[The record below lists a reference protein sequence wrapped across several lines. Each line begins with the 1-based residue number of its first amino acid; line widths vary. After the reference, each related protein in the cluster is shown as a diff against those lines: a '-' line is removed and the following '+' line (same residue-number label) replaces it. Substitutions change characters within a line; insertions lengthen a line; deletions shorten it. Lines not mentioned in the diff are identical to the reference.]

1 MAKAIINK
9 ARRALANIGDALS
22 DEDREEMHDLL
33 DEAEEA
39 SDDGQDVT
47 KSIERLTGRINRAKE
62 KAAENKKSGKGG
74 QPKPPAGKK
83 DEGSSGNGEGKSE
96 RTHSASRTWFGA

>member
-9 ARRALANIGDALS
+9 ARRALASIGDALS

-47 KSIERLTGRINRAKE
+47 KSIERLTSRINRAKE
-62 KAAENKKSGKGG
+62 KATEDKKSGKGG
-74 QPKPPAGKK
+74 QPKPPASKK
-83 DEGSSGNGEGKSE
+83 DDGGSGDSDGKPE
-96 RTHSASRTWFGA
+96 RTHSASKSWFGA